1 MTDKPTV
8 AILGASPNPSRYSW
22 KAQQLLTEKHYPV
35 VPVSN
40 RYDTVGDL
48 TAVSSLADA
57 PGKVDT
63 VTVYLNPTHLAP
75 YLDQMLDTQPRR
87 VIFNPG
93 SESAE
98 ASRALR
104 EAGIEVVEACTLVM
118 LRTGQF

>member
-8 AILGASPNPSRYSW
+8 AILGASPNPDRYSW

-35 VPVSN
+35 VPVSS
-40 RYDTVGDL
+40 RYDRVGDL
-48 TAVSSLADA
+48 PAVPSLAEA
-57 PGKVDT
+57 PRQVDT

-75 YLDQMLDTQPRR
+75 FLEQMLDTLPRR

-98 ASRALR
+98 AGKALR
-104 EAGIEVVEACTLVM
+104 EAGVEVVEACTLVM